1 MVVCECVS
9 MHACMDVWLFALKYK
24 LKSAVRIGRKIKTQS
39 VITCSKLIIETLED
53 GVKYVQG

>member
-1 MVVCECVS
+1 

-24 LKSAVRIGRKIKTQS
+24 LKSAVRISRKIKTQS